1 MKSFNSFPKN
11 KKPINSKELMLI
23 VTLTGGIASGKSVVA
38 DVLKELGCY
47 INQADKIAHQLMEP
61 GQFAW
66 EKIVSHFGK
75 DILNKNN
82 TINRSKLGTV
92 VFSEEKERLFLNRI
106 IHPLVFKRQKNII
119 QDLQEKGQYKIFISE
134 AALTIEANLANFFD
148 KIIVVYCK
156 QEIQLK
162 RLIKRDEIS
171 KTEAIKKMKSQ
182 LTPEKKLKNADYIV
196 DTSDIIESTVEQ
208 TERIYRNLILDYKI
222 KSQRSNFQI

>member
-23 VTLTGGIASGKSVVA
+23 VALTGGIASGKSVVA

-162 RLIKRDEIS
+162 RLIKRDQIS

-182 LTPEKKLKNADYIV
+182 LTPEKKLKYADYIV
-196 DTSDIIESTVEQ
+196 DTSGIIESTIEQ

-222 KSQRSNFQI
+222 KYQGSNFQI

>member
-1 MKSFNSFPKN
+1 VKSFNSFPKN

-23 VTLTGGIASGKSVVA
+23 VALTGGIASGKSVVA

-162 RLIKRDEIS
+162 RLIKRDQIS

-182 LTPEKKLKNADYIV
+182 LTPEKKLKYADYIV
-196 DTSDIIESTVEQ
+196 DTSGIIESTIEQ

-222 KSQRSNFQI
+222 KYQGSNFQI

>member
-1 MKSFNSFPKN
+1 
-11 KKPINSKELMLI
+11 MLI
-23 VTLTGGIASGKSVVA
+23 VALTGGIASGKSVVA

-47 INQADKIAHQLMEP
+47 INHADKIAHQLMEP

-119 QDLQEKGQYKIFISE
+119 QNLQEKGQYKIFISE
-134 AALTIEANLANFFD
+134 AALTIEANLADFFD

-156 QEIQLK
+156 QEIQIK

-182 LTPEKKLKNADYIV
+182 LTPEKKLKHADYIV
-196 DTSDIIESTVEQ
+196 DTSGIIESTVEQ

>member
-162 RLIKRDEIS
+162 RLIKRDQIS

-182 LTPEKKLKNADYIV
+182 LTPEKKLKYADYIV
-196 DTSDIIESTVEQ
+196 DTSGIIESTIEQ

-222 KSQRSNFQI
+222 KYQGSNFQI